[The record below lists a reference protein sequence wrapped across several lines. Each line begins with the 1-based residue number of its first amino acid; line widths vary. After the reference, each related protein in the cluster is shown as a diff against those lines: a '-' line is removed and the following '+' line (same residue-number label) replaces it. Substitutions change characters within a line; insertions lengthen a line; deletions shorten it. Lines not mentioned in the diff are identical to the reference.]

1 MARTKQL
8 PQDISNTGYTA
19 NAGMQRIMNR
29 DGSLNVQRK
38 GLNWW
43 QRNSIY
49 HTMISLSP
57 GRFMLVVFLFYTS
70 TNLLFASIYTL
81 LGIDKLQGIDPVSGF
96 GEKFMQAFFFSS
108 QTLTTVG
115 YGHISPK
122 GMAANIVA
130 SLESFIGIMAF
141 AIVTGLFFA
150 RFARPRAFLR
160 FSDNLIMSPFKES
173 AAFMLRVIS
182 AKNISLTDVQAEVTT
197 AFEVEEHG
205 KKSTRY
211 FQLPLQFSRINS
223 LALSWTVVHIID
235 DKSPFYGLSLEE
247 IKKSNLEVMINVR
260 AFDEHYSNTV
270 QQRISYKGDE
280 ILYGARF
287 LPAFAPSEDGRSTIL
302 KVQKLNHHEKL
313 EETHVAAIL
322 EKIKLDQGK
331 SVEAKA

>member
-1 MARTKQL
+1 
-8 PQDISNTGYTA
+8 
-19 NAGMQRIMNR
+19 MQRIMNR

-38 GLNWW
+38 DLNWW

-57 GRFMLVVFLFYTS
+57 LRFMLVVFSFYTF
-70 TNLLFASIYTL
+70 TNLLFAGIYTL

-160 FSDNLIMSPFKES
+160 FSDNLILAPFKQT

-182 AKNISLTDVQAEVTT
+182 AKNISLTDVQAEITS
-197 AFEVEEHG
+197 AFEVEENG
-205 KKSTRY
+205 VKTTRY
-211 FQLPLQFSRINS
+211 FPLPLQFSRINS

-235 DKSPFYGLSLEE
+235 DKSPFYGMSLDD
-247 IKKSNLEVMINVR
+247 IKKSNLEVMINIR

-270 QQRISYKGDE
+270 QQRISYKGEE

-287 LPAFAPSEDGRSTIL
+287 LPAFAPSEDGKSTVL
-302 KVQKLNHHEKL
+302 KVRKLNHHEKL
-313 EETHVAAIL
+313 EEAHIAAIL
-322 EKIKLDQGK
+322 EKIRAGQAHV
-331 SVEAKA
+331 SETQP